1 MADEAKKDNAR
12 NKAYTAATTA
22 LRDAHRDEFNDLLEA
37 EYGKLG
43 LTPRRRRTAEEI
55 EAEAAAKAQAKAEK
69 ARMRALQKIAARQE
83 EIEALRAEV
92 ESLGTVV
99 EDDPMAVFSEE

>member
-1 MADEAKKDNAR
+1 MAEATEKKSDNAR

-22 LRDAHRDEFNDLLEA
+22 LRDAHRDEFNALLEA

-55 EAEAAAKAQAKAEK
+55 EAEAAAKAQVKAE
-69 ARMRALQKIAARQE
+69 RAEQKRLQKIAALQA
-83 EIEALRAEV
+83 EIDALRSPEQV
-92 ESLGTVV
+92 EA
-99 EDDPMAVFSEE
+99 DAMAVFSA